1 MTEPSSF
8 RTILIGWF
16 VLAVAVFIILF
27 FITVPYGRYTRRGWG
42 PGIGSRLGW
51 FIMESVSA
59 LGFAVWFILG
69 EFSLSAVPIVF
80 FILWEIHYVHRA
92 FIYPWR
98 MREKKQ
104 SMPVLIVCFAFLF
117 NAMNCTMNG
126 RYLFSFSGGYSPD
139 WFTDIRFISG
149 VVLFLSGFSV
159 NYRSDRIL
167 LKLRN
172 SSEMGYRIPHGGLY
186 RWVCCPNYLGEI
198 IEWFGWALATWS
210 LPGLVFAVWTMANLV
225 PRARSNDRWYREHF
239 PDYPQE
245 RKILI
250 PGVW

>member
-1 MTEPSSF
+1 MQE
-8 RTILIGWF
+8 R
-16 VLAVAVFIILF
+16 
-27 FITVPYGRYTRRGWG
+27 
-42 PGIGSRLGW
+42 
-51 FIMESVSA
+51 
-59 LGFAVWFILG
+59 
-69 EFSLSAVPIVF
+69 
-80 FILWEIHYVHRA
+80 
-92 FIYPWR
+92 
-98 MREKKQ
+98 KQ

-117 NAMNCTMNG
+117 NAMNSTLNG

-139 WFTDIRFISG
+139 WFTDIRFIIG
-149 VVLFLSGFSV
+149 LVFFISGFCI
-159 NYRSDRIL
+159 NYQSDAIL

-172 SSEMGYRIPHGGLY
+172 SSETAYRIPQGGLY

-198 IEWFGWALATWS
+198 IEWIGWALATWS

-239 PDYPQE
+239 PDYPEE

>member
-1 MTEPSSF
+1 MTEPSFF
-8 RTILIGWF
+8 RVILIGWF
-16 VLAVAVFIILF
+16 ILAVAVFIVLF
-27 FITVPYGRYTRRGWG
+27 FITVPYGRYARRGWE

-51 FIMESVSA
+51 FIMESASA

-69 EFSLSAVPIVF
+69 EFSFSAVPIVF

-98 MREKKQ
+98 MKDIKKGI
-104 SMPVLIVCFAFLF
+104 PVLIVCFAFLF
-117 NAMNCTMNG
+117 NTMNSTLNG
-126 RYLFSFSGGYSPD
+126 RYLFSFSGGYSLE
-139 WFTDIRFISG
+139 WFTDIRFIIG
-149 VVLFLSGFSV
+149 LVLFLAGLYI

-167 LKLRN
+167 HKLRN
-172 SSEMGYRIPHGGLY
+172 SSETEYCIPQDGLY

-210 LPGLVFAVWTMANLV
+210 LPGLAFAVWTMANLV
-225 PRARSNDRWYREHF
+225 PRARSNHRWYREHF